1 VASAVDI
8 CNMALGHL
16 GDQAIVSS
24 ITPPDQS
31 VQAGLCA
38 TFYPIARD
46 AVLERHPWSFA
57 TKRAPLQVVA
67 NTDQPTSWGYSYAL
81 PAQCLVP
88 LKVLPEGYGSDQQG
102 LPFTVEAL
110 SSGDK
115 VIYCNYEAPTLLFI
129 AAVTDT
135 TRFSMLFTI
144 ALSRLLASLLA
155 GPRIKG
161 TTGIKLSQAQ
171 LEFYEKVAL
180 PQARIA
186 DSNARLD
193 NTLASHIPSS
203 IAARS

>member
-1 VASAVDI
+1 MASAVDI

-24 ITPPDQS
+24 INPPDQS

-57 TKRAPLQVVA
+57 TKRALLQAVA
-67 NTDQPTSWGYSYAL
+67 NADQPTSWEYSYAL

-88 LKVLPEGYGSDQQG
+88 LKVLPEEYTSDQQS
-102 LPFTVEAL
+102 LPFAVETL
-110 SSGDK
+110 STGDK
-115 VIYCNYEAPTLLFI
+115 VVYCNYKAPTMLFI

-135 TRFSMLFTI
+135 TKFSMLFVV
-144 ALSRLLASLLA
+144 ALSRLLASFLA
-155 GPRIKG
+155 GSRIKG

-193 NTLASHIPSS
+193 NTLASHTPSS